1 MSTEKPTVAPDTKL
15 ETLKVMTEAARLFQM
30 PLDKHL
36 QVQNDLIAITII
48 IEEYLKNKANLPPV
62 EG

>member
-1 MSTEKPTVAPDTKL
+1 MEQPDTKL
-15 ETLKVMTEAARLFQM
+15 ETLKAITDASRLFQM

-48 IEEYLKNKANLPPV
+48 VEEYLKMKKEIKV
-62 EG
+62 EEKK

>member
-1 MSTEKPTVAPDTKL
+1 MTQEKPDTKL
-15 ETLKVMTEAARLFQM
+15 ETLKVMSDAARLFQM

-36 QVQNDLIAITII
+36 QVQNDLIAITVIV
-48 IEEYLKNKANLPPV
+48 EEYLKNKHQPSPPI